1 MLTPSQEA
9 GITRGQG
16 GRGAVAAGECLRA
29 RDAPQEKAP
38 VDTEMRQLI
47 GPGGPSK
54 RNKSCRSGSSVWA
67 EEEEAEAEEASEQ

>member
-1 MLTPSQEA
+1 MVRAERQKACE
-9 GITRGQG
+9 
-16 GRGAVAAGECLRA
+16 GAA
-29 RDAPQEKAP
+29 DAPKERPQISTK
-38 VDTEMRQLI
+38 TQQLI